1 MLCKMCVRASELETD
16 TMAVIDFALWNR
28 TPDQIEL
35 LLRDT
40 VFQRTLC
47 LGQATHQQIV
57 RVLQKCLQQI
67 HDIAECRKVFFVW
80 NTTSCAT
87 AM

>member
-1 MLCKMCVRASELETD
+1 MKLMVL
-16 TMAVIDFALWNR
+16 AVIDFALWNR

-57 RVLQKCLQQI
+57 GVLQKCLQQI
-67 HDIAECRKVFFVW
+67 HDIAECRKGFFVG